1 MGEWGIVKEVS
12 FGKAKIKLERKPICE
27 KCGICHS
34 EGKDF
39 MLLEVEIG
47 ERARVGDKVRIQISA
62 GKTLMATFI
71 VFMIPLLALLTGI
84 FIGYLISGW
93 LGSPSFW
100 EALFGLPF
108 FFLSFFFVRWYEKK
122 AEKDKDY
129 YPHIVEIAKE
139 NSKGGRWS

>member
-1 MGEWGIVKEVS
+1 
-12 FGKAKIKLERKPICE
+12 
-27 KCGICHS
+27 
-34 EGKDF
+34 

-129 YPHIVEIAKE
+129 YPCIVEIAKE